1 MGVAP
6 LIEHRAVLEQEVV
19 RSLRHER
26 PAIYVDC
33 TLGGGG
39 HTRALLQACHEPSLV
54 IGLDRDPH
62 CIAAAQVWG
71 AAWGAQCLPVHGNFR
86 DLTAVLRTAGYPQVD
101 SILFDLGVSS
111 YQLDTASR
119 GFSFRLDGPLDMRMD
134 TTQTSTA
141 ADLINQATTEHLAT
155 LLRTLGEER
164 WAGRVARAIVSARQ
178 QAPILRTSQLADLV
192 ARTIPRAAWPP
203 HLHPAT
209 RVFMALRMA
218 VNDELAALA
227 AALPQAVAAL
237 RPGGRLGV
245 IAFHSG
251 EDHYVKTF
259 LRQEARD
266 CVCPPQLPQCVCA
279 AQPRVRLVTRKPC
292 VPCPEEIDA
301 NPRSRSARLRV
312 AEKLPRP
319 EETDATLVA

>member
-6 LIEHRAVLEQEVV
+6 TIQHRPVMEHDICAL
-19 RSLRHER
+19 LLHDR

-39 HTRALLQACHEPSLV
+39 HARALLHASPTQSVV

-62 CIAAAQVWG
+62 CIAAAQRWG
-71 AAWGAQCLPVHGNFR
+71 APWGTRFVPVQGDFRALATLLAQR
-86 DLTAVLRTAGYPQVD
+86 GYAQVD

-134 TTQTSTA
+134 TTQAYTA
-141 ADLINQATTEHLAT
+141 EVLVNQAPAEHLQAIF
-155 LLRTLGEER
+155 RTLGEER
-164 WAGRVARAIVSARQ
+164 WAKRIARAIVTERQ
-178 QAPILRTSQLADLV
+178 RTPITRTSHLAELV
-192 ARTIPRAAWPP
+192 ARAIPRAAWPH

-218 VNDELAALA
+218 VNDELPALA

-237 RPGGRLGV
+237 RPGGRLAV
-245 IAFHSG
+245 LAFHSG
-251 EDHYVKTF
+251 EDQLVKTCM
-259 LRQEARD
+259 RQEARG
-266 CVCPPQLPQCVCA
+266 CVCPPQLPQCICGQ
-279 AQPRVRLVTRKPC
+279 QPRLRLVTRKPLT
-292 VPCPEEIDA
+292 PSADEIQD

-312 AEKLPRP
+312 AEKLHN
-319 EETDATLVA
+319 EE